1 MTIRKSN
8 RLIGFAGLSVASV
21 VALVAPGI
29 APTAASWVDAE
40 WAFASLGTTAFDC
53 GSDTGYETTARGRFL
68 SGGVLGVDLDA
79 LASLN
84 GVSATRT
91 GSSSPVFSPAGATH
105 VPGGPDRDTYLNP
118 LDVTALGAIGI
129 DLSGFTV
136 GLPAGSAG
144 ATNQYAHVTDLG
156 FSAGA
161 SGLVTDDG
169 GIGVSPSTPDGDLPE
184 PASVELSS
192 LLPSAAGIADVALHI
207 GAVAASSTL
216 DWCSA
221 LESSVWG
228 DGTVDGTDRS
238 YGIAGLDLAVES
250 PLIAGLV
257 PTVQAAMA
265 QVNSAVASE
274 QGPTGSIAQ
283 SIRGTL
289 TGAGGV
295 LEGLDLGS
303 SSGSVTLTAPDFTAL
318 SGLLSGPGAILSDG
332 VVTLDLA
339 DPDGTI
345 VVDLATLVGGPD
357 QLNNLAPNTELI
369 INSAVIDDITARVGS
384 LVQGWI
390 DDVNDAL
397 TAAIGGIQLHVDLT
411 TRVGISS
418 LGIDII
424 SVETSLDSNLGDV
437 IAPSGPPPVLSVSA
451 TALSLGLLGSV
462 VAGIL
467 NTLGLGSLAGLVS
480 GINSSA
486 TLPGELLAAITAVI
500 NDGFTSV
507 VSTLV
512 SDLATTASQVASG
525 LGTALGPLPDVVSLM
540 VNVQPD
546 QPGAPSGVGYD
557 PGSPP
562 TISPEYVVTALR
574 LGLLDGIVGAPVYVN
589 LATASAG
596 TNRLLP

>member
-1 MTIRKSN
+1 MTIRKSK

-169 GIGVSPSTPDGDLPE
+169 GIGVTPSTPDGDLPE

-257 PTVQAAMA
+257 PTVQAAMT

-500 NDGFTSV
+500 NDGLTSV
-507 VSTLV
+507 VSALV